1 LTAEIVAGYRL
12 AAMRSIAI
20 GLLGAGNVGCGVV
33 RILQDNQDSIARR
46 VGARIAIKRVLL
58 RHPGARRQ
66 LDLPVEWKTT
76 DPADIVDDPEI
87 RVVVEVLGGL
97 EPARALV
104 LRALANGKHVVSA
117 NKALLGTHGK
127 ELFGEAARRGVSIHF
142 EAAVAGGIPILRSLR
157 EGLASDRIEAITG
170 IVNGT
175 SNFILDAMTRTGA
188 SYESALLDAQAA
200 GFAEADPAMDV
211 DGVDAAQKLALLGL
225 VAFGLRVD
233 PTQIPTE
240 GITRIQ
246 RIDVQA
252 AGALGCVIKSIAH
265 AELVDGRLRARV
277 HPVLVPHLHV
287 LAGVHGSYNAVLVH
301 SAALGRSL
309 YYGRGAGMMPTGV
322 SVVSD
327 LVEVCRAVVAFADR
341 PPPRQAETTIDDVV
355 PIPTD
360 DERHENYIRV
370 RVPNLPGV
378 LAKVASALG
387 EHGVSIKRVNQ
398 DPIAPELPVDMVLVT
413 EAIED
418 GRLRGALAAIDA
430 LDTTLS
436 PAMRLRILPPDPL
449 D

>member
-1 LTAEIVAGYRL
+1 
-12 AAMRSIAI
+12 MRSIAI

-33 RILQDNQDSIARR
+33 RLLQDNQESIARR

-58 RHPGARRQ
+58 RHPGARRP
-66 LDLPVEWKTT
+66 LELPAEWKTT
-76 DPADIVDDPEI
+76 DPAQVLDDPDI
-87 RVVVEVLGGL
+87 RVVVEVMGGL
-97 EPARALV
+97 EPARTHV

-127 ELFGEAARRGVSIHF
+127 ELFAVAARRGVSIHF

-157 EGLASDRIEAITG
+157 EGLASDRIQAITG

-175 SNFILDAMTRTGA
+175 SNFVLDAMTRAGT
-188 SYESALLDAQAA
+188 SYESALLEAQAA

-211 DGVDAAQKLALLGL
+211 EGIDAAQKLALLGL

-233 PTQIPTE
+233 PERIPTE
-240 GITRIQ
+240 GITRIE

-252 AGALGCVIKSIAH
+252 ASALGCVIKSIAH
-265 AELVDGRLRARV
+265 AEVTDAGLLARV
-277 HPVLVPHLHV
+277 HPCLVPHRHV
-287 LAGVHGSYNAVLVH
+287 LAGVHGSYNAVLVQ

-341 PPPRQAETTIDDVV
+341 GPPPQAATAIADVV
-355 PIPTD
+355 PIATD
-360 DERHENYIRV
+360 DERHENYVRV

-378 LAKVASALG
+378 LARVAGCLG

-398 DPIAPELPVDMVLVT
+398 DPIAPQLPVDMVIVT
-413 EAIED
+413 EAISD
-418 GRLRGALAAIDA
+418 RQLRGALAAIDA